1 MDLVRPSSVTPKK
14 SRLARAIAKVLHLRA
29 ATGIAPVDGVQKV
42 KSQEFRIPKVKSQE
56 FRIPKVKSQEFGIPK
71 VKSQEFRIPE
81 VKSQDFGV
89 QKFKSQEFGIQKVK
103 SQEFGVQKVKSQEF
117 GVQKV
122 KSQEFGDHKVNY
134 QENGVQKGKSQEIGI
149 QKVKSQENVKNDRN
163 GGKVMVGRS
172 ESFDKNN
179 EELQERVALEALLAK
194 LFASVSSVK
203 AAYAQLQYAQ
213 SPYDGEGIQAADKE
227 VVSELKNLSEL
238 KRCFLKKQFDPKPE
252 TTLVLAE
259 IEEQKSVLKTY
270 EIMGKKLE
278 SQVRLKDSEIVFLG
292 EKLEEAKNQNKLLE
306 RSLNQSGQLH
316 VFDNLQLSGLSPNH
330 FITVLRHTV
339 KSIRSYVRMMM
350 DDMKSTGWD
359 IHAAAKAIDR
369 NVVYW
374 KEDHKCFAFEH
385 FVCKEM
391 FDAFQHP
398 NFSLPNESLPEKK
411 KQQQQLFFVR
421 FTELKSMKPKEY
433 LAQNPRSAFAKF
445 CRVKYLRLVHP
456 KMETSF
462 FGNLNQR
469 NLINAGEF
477 PSSNFFTSFAEMAK
491 RVWLLH
497 CLAFSFDPEAAIF
510 QVSKGCRFSEVY
522 MESLADEA
530 FLSTTSEPQVGFT
543 VVPGFKLG
551 KTVIQCQ
558 VYLTRLQSTPGKQR

>member
-1 MDLVRPSSVTPKK
+1 MDSVRPSAVTPNK
-14 SRLARAIAKVLHLRA
+14 RRWARTIAKVLHLQA

-42 KSQEFRIPKVKSQE
+42 KSQEVKVQKVNYQESGVQKVKSQE
-56 FRIPKVKSQEFGIPK
+56 N
-71 VKSQEFRIPE
+71 
-81 VKSQDFGV
+81 
-89 QKFKSQEFGIQKVK
+89 GIQKVK
-103 SQEFGVQKVKSQEF
+103 SQEKVK
-117 GVQKV
+117 
-122 KSQEFGDHKVNY
+122 
-134 QENGVQKGKSQEIGI
+134 
-149 QKVKSQENVKNDRN
+149 
-163 GGKVMVGRS
+163 
-172 ESFDKNN
+172 
-179 EELQERVALEALLAK
+179 ELQERVALEAHLAK

-203 AAYAQLQYAQ
+203 AAYAQLQNAQ
-213 SPYDGEGIQAADKE
+213 SPYDAEGIQAADKE
-227 VVSELKNLSEL
+227 VVSEMKNLSEL

-259 IEEQKSVLKTY
+259 IEEQKNDLKTY
-270 EIMGKKLE
+270 KIMGKKLE

-292 EKLEEAKNQNKLLE
+292 EKLEEAKDHNKLLE
-306 RSLNQSGQLH
+306 KRLNQNQSGQLH
-316 VFDNLQLSGLSPNH
+316 VLDNLHLSALSPSH

-339 KSIRSYVRMMM
+339 KSIRSFVRMMV
-350 DDMKSTGWD
+350 DDMKSAGWD

-369 NVVYW
+369 DMLYR

-385 FVCKEM
+385 SVCKEM
-391 FDAFQHP
+391 FDAFQYP

-421 FTELKSMKPKEY
+421 FTELKSMKPKDY
-433 LAQNPRSAFAKF
+433 LAQNPGSAFAKF

-477 PSSNFFTSFAEMAK
+477 PSSDFFASFAEMAK

-522 MESLADEA
+522 MDSLDDEG
-530 FLSTTSEPQVGFT
+530 FLSTASEPQVGFT
-543 VVPGFKLG
+543 VVPGFRLG

-558 VYLTRLQSTPGKQR
+558 VYLTRLQSTPRKRR